1 LAVSLLATV
10 LTSGRQEET
19 TKQTIKI
26 SLLTDSF
33 RTPFIELQY
42 NIFSVKTVSFDQGE
56 RDPFGFDDFSEKLGA
71 EYLPFSGTV
80 SKPSYFLFVAYIN
93 HILNNKLIPWKNEK
107 QKKEIQIRLEKL
119 MVYCW
124 KKKANEEKEV
134 LRGSSILGNSFDLT
148 DIDVFS
154 SKGWVKQN
162 AFKIYTDKNFALQT
176 LELYLKKIGDRQIPI
191 LNDFILSDHKQPQL
205 KADFLKELLK
215 RIRKRDSLFNNH
227 RLEFD
232 LQKKFKKELLEKIK
246 NKRKSEYLQYVEPFF
261 AYKTF
266 NENNFWIKL
275 LDNKNLPF
283 VLLNDWFGKFVSAV
297 DADINNKPNWI
308 EADKS
313 FDKIPKQ
320 FHSVSKSEIVLQK
333 RMKKS
338 KWFQYNE
345 KENRYTFFDRGNKAE
360 NRRIENLWES
370 YKKRQGE
377 EVGIRYFFNYRHYA
391 LLRLLKEL
399 Q

>member
-1 LAVSLLATV
+1 LP
-10 LTSGRQEET
+10 ET
-19 TKQTIKI
+19 I
-26 SLLTDSF
+26 
-33 RTPFIELQY
+33 
-42 NIFSVKTVSFDQGE
+42 NIFTIKTVSFDQGE

-80 SKPSYFLFVAYIN
+80 SKPAYFLFVAYVT
-93 HILNNKLIPWKNEK
+93 HILNNKLIPWKNQK

-134 LRGSSILGNSFDLT
+134 LRGSSILGNSFDLS

-162 AFKIYTDKNFALQT
+162 AFKIYTDKNFSPQT
-176 LELYLKKIGDRQIPI
+176 LELYLKKVGVRQIPI
-191 LNDFILSDHKQPQL
+191 LKDFILCNLKQPQE
-205 KADFLKELLK
+205 KTDFLKDLLK

-232 LQKKFKKELLEKIK
+232 LQKSFKKELLQKIK
-246 NKRKSEYLQYVEPFF
+246 GKRKNEYLQYVQPFF

-266 NENNFWIKL
+266 NENNFWDRL

-283 VLLNDWFGKFVSAV
+283 TFLNDWFGKFVSAV
-297 DADINNKPNWI
+297 DADISDKPSKQLWN
-308 EADKS
+308 ESDNS
-313 FDKIPKQ
+313 FAKISKQ
-320 FHSVSKSEIVLQK
+320 FYSVSKSETHLQK

-338 KWFQYNE
+338 KWFKYKE
-345 KENRYTFFDRGNKAE
+345 KENQYSFFDRGNKSE
-360 NRRIENLWES
+360 NRRIENLWDS

-377 EVGIRYFFNYRHYA
+377 EVGTRYFFNFRHYA

>member
-1 LAVSLLATV
+1 M
-10 LTSGRQEET
+10 Q
-19 TKQTIKI
+19 
-26 SLLTDSF
+26 
-33 RTPFIELQY
+33 LQY
-42 NIFSVKTVSFDQGE
+42 NIFSIKVTVFDQGE

-80 SKPSYFLFVAYIN
+80 SKPSYFLFVAYVN
-93 HILNNKLIPWKNEK
+93 HILNNKLIAWKNDK
-107 QKKEIQIRLEKL
+107 QKKEIQVRLEKL

-124 KKKANEEKEV
+124 KKKAHEEKEV
-134 LRGSSILGNSFDLT
+134 LRGSSILGNSFDLN

-162 AFKIYTDKNFALQT
+162 AFKIYTDKNFAPKT

-191 LNDFILSDHKQPQL
+191 LNNFILSDLKQPQL

-232 LQKKFKKELLEKIK
+232 LQNKFKKELLEKIK
-246 NKRKSEYLQYVEPFF
+246 TKRKIEYLKYVEPFF

-266 NENNFWIKL
+266 NENNFWEKL

-283 VLLNDWFGKFVSAV
+283 VFLNDWFGKFVSAV
-297 DADINNKPNWI
+297 DSDINNNSSKKLWN
-308 EADKS
+308 ESEKA
-313 FDKIPKQ
+313 FNKIQKQ
-320 FHSVSKSEIVLQK
+320 FLSVSKSDIFLNSWQK
-333 RMKKS
+333 PI
-338 KWFQYNE
+338 KWFQL
-345 KENRYTFFDRGNKAE
+345 KNRKYSFQDRGNKSE
-360 NRRIENLWES
+360 NRRIENLWAS

-377 EVGIRYFFNYRHYA
+377 EVGTRYFFNYRHYA